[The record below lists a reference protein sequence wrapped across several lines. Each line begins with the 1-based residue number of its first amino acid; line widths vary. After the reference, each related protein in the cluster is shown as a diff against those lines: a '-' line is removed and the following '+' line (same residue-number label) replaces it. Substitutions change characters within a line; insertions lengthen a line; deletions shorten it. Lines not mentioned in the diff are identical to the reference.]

1 MSDNPNRDARTDI
14 PTQEE
19 LPLAIV
25 QGQALASFPKDLY
38 IPPDALEVILEAFEG
53 PLDLLLHL
61 IRKHEIDIY
70 DIPIALVTK
79 QYLEYLDL
87 MTELNKSLGSTP
99 ADQNDEAAMD
109 QPMRLLDDKVMVAQ
123 RLDDLGVQFIEGGW
137 PGANPKDIE
146 FFRMI
151 KETPLKHATVVAFG
165 STRKASNPV
174 QKDPNIQSLLN
185 AETKVITL
193 FGKSWSLHV
202 TDALGISLATNL
214 ELIGDS
220 VAHLRSKQRRVF
232 YDAEHFFDGY
242 KTNPDYALDT
252 IRRAVAAGAERVIL
266 CDTNGGTMPWEI
278 KAICQ
283 VVQRDCPVPLG
294 IHAHNDCEMAV
305 ANSLVAIEMGI
316 VQVQGTINGIGERC
330 GNANLCSIIPNLQLK
345 MKRPALGE
353 RLTRLKEVSGF
364 VTEIANLMPNKHQP
378 YVGDSA
384 FAHKGGVHIH
394 AVLKNPATYEHIV
407 PSLVGNRQ
415 RMLVS
420 DYAGRSGLLDKVEA
434 FGIKLDKDHEKVQEL
449 MATLKER
456 ENEGYQFEGAEG
468 SFELL
473 MRKAMGTHK
482 PSFELLGFRVIV
494 EKKQDSGASMSEAT
508 VMVKV
513 GDAVEHAAAVGAG
526 PVNALDHALRK
537 ALEKFYPQLREVK
550 LLDYKVR
557 VLSANRGTESKVRV
571 LIESGDH
578 KDKWGTVGVSE
589 NIMEASWQALADSIE
604 YKLLESER

>member
-1 MSDNPNRDARTDI
+1 MSMKRRQTPTRRPEAPISI
-14 PTQEE
+14 P
-19 LPLAIV
+19 AIKPAKAA
-25 QGQALASFPKDLY
+25 G
-38 IPPDALEVILEAFEG
+38 LE
-53 PLDLLLHL
+53 
-61 IRKHEIDIY
+61 IY
-70 DIPIALVTK
+70 DTTLRDGAQAEDVSFSA
-79 QYLEYLDL
+79 E
-87 MTELNKSLGSTP
+87 
-99 ADQNDEAAMD
+99 
-109 QPMRLLDDKVMVAQ
+109 DKVRVAQ
-123 RLDDLGVQFIEGGW
+123 KLDELGVQYIEGGW

-151 KETPLKHATVVAFG
+151 KTIPLQHATVVAFG

-174 QKDPNIQSLLN
+174 QKDVNLQALLA
-185 AETKVITL
+185 AETHTITL

-202 TDALGISLATNL
+202 TDALGISLAKNL

-220 VAHLRSKQRRVF
+220 VRYLREKGRQVF

-242 KTNPDYALDT
+242 KTNPDYALAT
-252 IRRAVAAGAERVIL
+252 LKMAVEAGAERVIL
-266 CDTNGGTMPWEI
+266 CDTNGGSMPWEI
-278 KAICQ
+278 REICET
-283 VVQRDCPVPLG
+283 VRRECTVPLG

-305 ANSLVAIEMGI
+305 ANSLVAIDTGI

-345 MKRPALGE
+345 MKRPALGKK
-353 RLTRLKEVSGF
+353 LVHLKEVSGF
-364 VTEIANLMPNKHQP
+364 VTEIANLMPDKHQP

-394 AVLKNPATYEHIV
+394 AVLKNPATYEHVI
-407 PSLVGNRQ
+407 PAEVGNRQ

-420 DYAGRSGLLDKVEA
+420 DYAGRSGLLEKVEA
-434 FGIKLDKDHEKVQEL
+434 YGISLTKNHAKVQEL
-449 MATLKER
+449 VDTLKER
-456 ENEGYQFEGAEG
+456 ESQGYQFEGAEG

-482 PSFELLGFRVIV
+482 PSFQLLGFRVIV
-494 EKKQDSGASMSEAT
+494 EKKQDDGAPLSEAT

-513 GDAVEHAAAVGAG
+513 GEAVEHTAAVGAG

-537 ALEKFYPQLREVK
+537 ALQKFYPQLREVK

-557 VLSANRGTESKVRV
+557 VLSANKGTESRVRV

-604 YKLLESER
+604 YKLLLNDR

>member
-1 MSDNPNRDARTDI
+1 M
-14 PTQEE
+14 
-19 LPLAIV
+19 
-25 QGQALASFPKDLY
+25 
-38 IPPDALEVILEAFEG
+38 LE
-53 PLDLLLHL
+53 
-61 IRKHEIDIY
+61 IY
-70 DIPIALVTK
+70 DTTLRDGAQAEDVSFSA
-79 QYLEYLDL
+79 E
-87 MTELNKSLGSTP
+87 
-99 ADQNDEAAMD
+99 
-109 QPMRLLDDKVMVAQ
+109 DKVRVAQ
-123 RLDDLGVQFIEGGW
+123 QLDELGVQFIEGGW

-151 KETPLKHATVVAFG
+151 KETPLRYATVVAFG
-165 STRKASNPV
+165 STRKASNAV
-174 QKDPNIQSLLN
+174 QKDSNIQALLD
-185 AETKVITL
+185 AETKIITL
-193 FGKSWSLHV
+193 FGKTWSLHV
-202 TDALGISLATNL
+202 TDALGIALAKNL
-214 ELIGDS
+214 EIIGDS
-220 VAHLRSKQRRVF
+220 VAHLRSKNRRVF

-242 KTNPDYALDT
+242 KTDPDYALET
-252 IRRAVAAGAERVIL
+252 VRRAVAAGAERVIL

-278 KAICQ
+278 KEICR
-283 VVQRDCPVPLG
+283 VVQSECPVPLG

-305 ANSLVAIEMGI
+305 ANSLVAIEMGV

-353 RLTRLKEVSGF
+353 RLSHLKKVSGF

-394 AVLKNPATYEHIV
+394 AVLKNPATYEHVV
-407 PSLVGNRQ
+407 PALVGNRQ

-420 DYAGRSGLLDKVEA
+420 DYAGRSGLLEKVEA
-434 FGIKLDKDHEKVQEL
+434 FGIKLDKDHAKVQEL

-456 ENEGYQFEGAEG
+456 ESEGYQFEGAEG

-473 MRKAMGTHK
+473 MRKAMGTHT
-482 PSFELLGFRVIV
+482 PSFQLLGFRVIV
-494 EKKQDSGASMSEAT
+494 EKKYDHGVSMSEAT

-513 GDAVEHAAAVGAG
+513 GETVEHAAAAGSG

-537 ALEKFYPQLREVK
+537 ALEKFYPELREVK

-604 YKLLESER
+604 YKLLARDRLSDKAAH